1 MMFMLAMSGKSAVTP
16 ERNAPLPNKYAA
28 ETFPVTLTCPVTNV
42 LPDILKILAVALEA
56 STLPAAVTLPLR
68 ISALAFLG
76 RTVTT
81 LLMNTP
87 FPRKNEFVETTPVM
101 FAFVPVRFPCTSVL
115 MTEGRGPLLIP
126 VICDPSPKKKP
137 VVIFPVTSTK
147 FPMRFPL
154 MSLRL
159 TAGKPV

>member
-1 MMFMLAMSGKSAVTP
+1 M
-16 ERNAPLPNKYAA
+16 
-28 ETFPVTLTCPVTNV
+28 FPVTLTCPVTKV
-42 LPDILKILAVALEA
+42 LPDTLKILAVALEA

-81 LLMNTP
+81 LLIKVP
-87 FPRKNEFVETTPVM
+87 FPRKKEFVDMVPVT

-115 MTEGRGPLLIP
+115 IVDGKGPLLIP
-126 VICDPSPKKKP
+126 VICEPSPKKNP
-137 VVIFPVTSTK
+137 VVIFPETSTK

-154 MSLRL
+154 ISLLL